1 MIFNFNSSW
10 WTEKIRMLVKSI
22 SYQKSWKI
30 RVLWRAGLKC
40 FMLRRHFQRYPMSP
54 HITPWRRHLSL
65 FRIHMSILFK
75 KAVIE
80 DRQHKQLL
88 NEETS
93 KKVIFWLN
101 MQFVT
106 HNCSSWYSFFLQQ
119 RTLIYDLEREQPKI
133 VVQYP
138 RYHGNF
144 NYAPGAPTAYVPAI
158 YPSMNQQPRMG
169 TRSRAGSAIYAG
181 QTYNVPQTTYQI
193 WAKQ

>member
-1 MIFNFNSSW
+1 
-10 WTEKIRMLVKSI
+10 
-22 SYQKSWKI
+22 
-30 RVLWRAGLKC
+30 
-40 FMLRRHFQRYPMSP
+40 
-54 HITPWRRHLSL
+54 
-65 FRIHMSILFK
+65 MSILFK
-75 KAVIE
+75 EVVIE
-80 DRQHKQLL
+80 DQQHKQLL

-106 HNCSSWYSFFLQQ
+106 HNYIVLILIVLKQ
-119 RTLIYDLEREQPKI
+119 RILIYDLEREQPKI

-169 TRSRAGSAIYAG
+169 TRSRAGSAMYAG

-193 WAKQ
+193 

>member
-1 MIFNFNSSW
+1 MAFNFNSSW

-75 KAVIE
+75 EAIIE
-80 DRQHKQLL
+80 NLQQKLL
-88 NEETS
+88 RNRETS

-106 HNCSSWYSFFLQQ
+106 HNYPETHCFKTKNLNLWFRK
-119 RTLIYDLEREQPKI
+119 RTTQDC
-133 VVQYP
+133 
-138 RYHGNF
+138 
-144 NYAPGAPTAYVPAI
+144 
-158 YPSMNQQPRMG
+158 
-169 TRSRAGSAIYAG
+169 RSIS
-181 QTYNVPQTTYQI
+181 
-193 WAKQ
+193 

>member
-1 MIFNFNSSW
+1 
-10 WTEKIRMLVKSI
+10 
-22 SYQKSWKI
+22 
-30 RVLWRAGLKC
+30 
-40 FMLRRHFQRYPMSP
+40 
-54 HITPWRRHLSL
+54 
-65 FRIHMSILFK
+65 MSILFK

-80 DRQHKQLL
+80 DQQHKQLL

-106 HNCSSWYSFFLQQ
+106 HNYYRPDTHCFKT
-119 RTLIYDLEREQPKI
+119 RILIYHLEREQPKI

-169 TRSRAGSAIYAG
+169 TRSRAGSAMYAG

-193 WAKQ
+193 